1 MSVVIG
7 RDIATARIH
16 TRPDGLY
23 ELADGGDGD
32 MVVMIPVYDSNHEL
46 ADLCVW
52 DPAAPGR
59 WWLRYGDVAVLGG
72 HALAVEAYHGGAIR
86 LHATP
91 QEWLLGQRR
100 GVCVLLWAAPLD
112 YLFEG
117 VGTVDCDSP
126 ELHQRFMKAL
136 RRWEPRV
143 VVRRRARHAV

>member
-1 MSVVIG
+1 MTGTVIG
-7 RDIATARIH
+7 RDIAAARIR

-23 ELADGGDGD
+23 KLADDGD
-32 MVVMIPVYDSNHEL
+32 VAVIIPVYDSNHKL
-46 ADLCVW
+46 ADLCAW
-52 DPAAPGR
+52 DPATPGR
-59 WWLRYGDVAVLGG
+59 WWLRCGDIAVLGG

-86 LHATP
+86 LYATP
-91 QEWLLGQRR
+91 QEWLLGRPR
-100 GVCVLLWAAPLD
+100 GACILLWAAPLD
-112 YLFEG
+112 HLFEG